1 MFCTKC
7 GKPNDDDA
15 TFCEYC
21 GAPISAPVQT
31 DASAA
36 VQPPTY
42 PTPTYQT
49 PPYPPAYAVPAP
61 RKGRKGVVIAIVA
74 VVVLLTV
81 AAGLYFFVLRDKSGG
96 GQISGPPTM
105 TVNGE
110 DIPIVFSGYTKPRY
124 SDDYKTNYK
133 TYTVLFMGKKD
144 SRLFTVEVDLIPEK
158 NTAYAPHGFAPPG
171 TYDSDEIV
179 IEFNYFYF
187 DPSVD
192 AAGKITS
199 NGMSGFHTAEA
210 KTGKYEQNKTLDI
223 SVSGKGEY
231 GGQIFEFSASGVID
245 HYSYDEYYDKRV
257 AIYEEILE
265 LS

>member
-21 GAPISAPVQT
+21 GASISAPMQT
-31 DASAA
+31 DAPAA
-36 VQPPTY
+36 VPPPTY

-49 PPYPPAYAVPAP
+49 PPYPSAYAVPAP

-74 VVVLLTV
+74 VVMLLAV
-81 AAGLYFFVLRDKSGG
+81 AAGLYFFVLRDKIGG

-110 DIPIVFSGYTKPRY
+110 DIPIVFSGYTRPR
-124 SDDYKTNYK
+124 NGGNK
-133 TYTVLFMGKKD
+133 TYNVLFMGKKD
-144 SRLFTVEVDLIPEK
+144 SRLFVVEVDLTPEK
-158 NTAYAPHGFAPPG
+158 NTVYAPRGFAPPG

-179 IEFNYFYF
+179 IEFKYFYF

-192 AAGKITS
+192 AAGKMKTS
-199 NGMSGFHTAEA
+199 GMSGFHTAEA

-223 SVSGKGEY
+223 SVSGKAEDN
-231 GGQIFEFSASGVID
+231 GQIFEFSASGVID
-245 HYSYDEYYDKRV
+245 HYSYDEFDDKRV